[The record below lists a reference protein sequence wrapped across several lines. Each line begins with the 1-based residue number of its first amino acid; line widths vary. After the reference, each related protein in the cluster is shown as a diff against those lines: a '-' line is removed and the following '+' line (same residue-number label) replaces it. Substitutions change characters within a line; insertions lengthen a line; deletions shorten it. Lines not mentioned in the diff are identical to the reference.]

1 MSKKHHS
8 PNSGGGNKSLQQSDC
23 GSANL
28 YTLVCTAANL
38 ITLHTHH
45 GSHVEGKKVNAVI
58 TEHQGCLSLQTLSK
72 HSCVTPVSICSF
84 YTGSATCAESY
95 EMYFMLWACCCF
107 VFFLLDGRKTSRVA
121 GGGCDSVWR
130 FLAGRE
136 TTLPAGGRSGP
147 GAAWV
152 GRIRSTFVEL
162 RGALWMLWRMI

>member
-1 MSKKHHS
+1 MSKKLHS

-72 HSCVTPVSICSF
+72 HSCVTHVSICSF
-84 YTGSATCAESY
+84 YTGSATCADVFQSY
-95 EMYFMLWACCCF
+95 EMYFMLWACCFLF
-107 VFFLLDGRKTSRVA
+107 VLFFWWQENEQSSRRRLWQRLEILGRQGNNPTSR
-121 GGGCDSVWR
+121 WQ
-130 FLAGRE
+130 E
-136 TTLPAGGRSGP
+136 W
-147 GAAWV
+147 AWCCM
-152 GRIRSTFVEL
+152 GWKDKEHL
-162 RGALWMLWRMI
+162 R